1 RRRPS
6 GSRGDS
12 SPVSVADSSASSEW
26 VVMSSRTWERKEKKI
41 EKAVLEG
48 WKIHTQKEREIF
60 EAHLAT
66 TTLKRLRVPIER
78 LYERAVPSGTSSS
91 SPPSKSFDRYMTGP
105 EGKWLAEV
113 TRVAK
118 LESVKYCDFG
128 DERFIL
134 VLAASDE
141 SLEDGRL
148 CLEAHA
154 SYYDVHNQMAELERE
169 DPRLKPSES
178 RR

>member
-1 RRRPS
+1 MY
-6 GSRGDS
+6 
-12 SPVSVADSSASSEW
+12 
-26 VVMSSRTWERKEKKI
+26 VVF
-41 EKAVLEG
+41 
-48 WKIHTQKEREIF
+48 Q
-60 EAHLAT
+60 
-66 TTLKRLRVPIER
+66 
-78 LYERAVPSGTSSS
+78 
-91 SPPSKSFDRYMTGP
+91 
-105 EGKWLAEV
+105 
-113 TRVAK
+113 
-118 LESVKYCDFG
+118 ESVKYCDFG